1 MAAWIA
7 AIPFSE
13 WPQQRPV
20 DDQLRPSMVTD
31 LAWHGFGDMAAPV
44 IRDLGFEGRAF
55 QLMLS
60 AIMPGHSIDAH
71 VDEQAP
77 YWHTRI
83 HVPLLSNSRAVF
95 ISEGKPSVM
104 KPGVAY
110 RVDTRAL
117 HAVSNGGETPRVHFL
132 FDARGSE

>member
-31 LAWHGFGDMAAPV
+31 LEWHGFGEMAAPV
-44 IRDLGFEGRAF
+44 IRELGFEGHAYQR
-55 QLMLS
+55 MLS
-60 AIMPGHSIDAH
+60 VVMPGHSIDAH
-71 VDEQAP
+71 IDEQAP

-83 HVPLLSNSRAVF
+83 HVPLLSNDRALF
-95 ISEGKPSVM
+95 ISEGKPIVM
-104 KPGVAY
+104 TPGVAY
-110 RVDTRAL
+110 RVNTRAL
-117 HAVSNGGETPRVHFL
+117 HAIENGGTTPRVHFM